1 MENTTAKHHLKAKS
15 RGSWTN
21 VLSFPS
27 DRSGL
32 VKDACEH
39 LLQAAGGTVSFKITD
54 DTGTTLA
61 ALDARFEPVGWS
73 DR

>member
-1 MENTTAKHHLKAKS
+1 MTTHQLKANS

-21 VLSFPS
+21 VLTFPAEHTEK
-27 DRSGL
+27 
-32 VKDACEH
+32 VKDACET
-39 LLQAAGGTVSFKITD
+39 LLQAAGGRVSFKIVD
-54 DTGTTLA
+54 AKNVTLA